1 MRYNR
6 AMRIAVFTDI
16 YAPWA
21 TGGIVS
27 SIQAQKRE
35 LEKLGHTVV
44 VFCPGFDSDDPTVVT
59 VPTFKWLKINE
70 TAVARTPQEIETA
83 ILDQRPEFGR
93 EFDLVHAHYEAA
105 CSIAGIRLARRF
117 GLPVVQTMHGREDM
131 AIAVNVAPALRFGV
145 AEALDLLHAQCL
157 EHGVE
162 VERDQF
168 QAPTL
173 TRARMWRLMVNH
185 AESADIVVTPTR
197 HFAEKLRHYGV
208 TRPLRVVS
216 NGVDEDLVTQEFQVR
231 RLEEGAPLL
240 MLWNSRVSHEKRIM
254 PFLKAV
260 AQLQRPYHLTVYG
273 DGNDLKKA
281 QRYARQQNLA
291 VEFRGRRPRTEIIR
305 QMGSAQLAIMASYN
319 FDTQGMTLLEAKA
332 TGLPV
337 FFCDPNMREVVPE
350 GSYVLAAGPEPE
362 AMAAA
367 LEALPA
373 GQIEKMSRVMMA
385 HREEALQSAQI
396 QKLLAVYQEA
406 LEGARLGAGLG

>member
-1 MRYNR
+1 
-6 AMRIAVFTDI
+6 MRIAVFTDI

-281 QRYARQQNLA
+281 QRYARQQDLA

-367 LEALPA
+367 LEALSA

-396 QKLLAVYQEA
+396 QKLLAVYREA
-406 LEGARLGAGLG
+406 LAGRG

>member
-1 MRYNR
+1 
-6 AMRIAVFTDI
+6 MRIAVFTDI

-185 AESADIVVTPTR
+185 AESADVVVTPTR

-260 AQLQRPYHLTVYG
+260 AQLQRPYYLTVYG

-281 QRYARQQNLA
+281 QRYARQQDLA

-406 LEGARLGAGLG
+406 LEGRG

>member
-185 AESADIVVTPTR
+185 AESADVVVTPTR

-260 AQLQRPYHLTVYG
+260 AQLQRPYYLTVYG

-281 QRYARQQNLA
+281 QRYARQQDLA

-406 LEGARLGAGLG
+406 LEGRG

>member
-131 AIAVNVAPALRFGV
+131 AIAVNVAPAVRFGV

-281 QRYARQQNLA
+281 QRYARQQDLA

-406 LEGARLGAGLG
+406 LEG

>member
-1 MRYNR
+1 
-6 AMRIAVFTDI
+6 MRIAVFTDI

-35 LEKLGHTVV
+35 LEKLGHSVV

-59 VPTFKWLKINE
+59 VPTFRWLKINE

-281 QRYARQQNLA
+281 QRYARQQDLA
-291 VEFRGRRPRTEIIR
+291 VEFRGRRSRTEIIR

-373 GQIEKMSRVMMA
+373 GQVEKMSRVMMA

-396 QKLLAVYQEA
+396 QKLLAVYREA
-406 LEGARLGAGLG
+406 LAG

>member
-6 AMRIAVFTDI
+6 SMRIAVFTDI

-35 LEKLGHTVV
+35 LEKLGHTVT

-83 ILDQRPEFGR
+83 ILAQRPEFGR

-281 QRYARQQNLA
+281 QRYARQQELA

-350 GSYVLAAGPEPE
+350 GSYVLAAGPEPA

-367 LEALPA
+367 LEALSA

-385 HREEALQSAQI
+385 HRKEALQSTQI
-396 QKLLAVYQEA
+396 QKLLAVYREA
-406 LEGARLGAGLG
+406 LAGRDRA

>member
-1 MRYNR
+1 
-6 AMRIAVFTDI
+6 MRIAVFTDI

-59 VPTFKWLKINE
+59 VPTFKRLKINE

-281 QRYARQQNLA
+281 QRYARQQELA

-319 FDTQGMTLLEAKA
+319 FDTQGMTLLDAKA

-406 LEGARLGAGLG
+406 LEGRG

>member
-1 MRYNR
+1 M
-6 AMRIAVFTDI
+6 FTDI

-260 AQLQRPYHLTVYG
+260 ARLQRPYHLTVYG

-281 QRYARQQNLA
+281 QRYARQQELA

-373 GQIEKMSRVMMA
+373 GHIEKMSRVMMA

-406 LEGARLGAGLG
+406 LDGRG

>member
-59 VPTFKWLKINE
+59 VPTFRWLKINE

-231 RLEEGAPLL
+231 RLEGGAPLL

-281 QRYARQQNLA
+281 QRYARQQDLA

-373 GQIEKMSRVMMA
+373 GQIEKMSRVMLA

-396 QKLLAVYQEA
+396 QKLLEVYREA
-406 LEGARLGAGLG
+406 LAGRD

>member
-281 QRYARQQNLA
+281 QRYARQQELA

-337 FFCDPNMREVVPE
+337 FFCDSNMREVVPE

-406 LEGARLGAGLG
+406 LEGRG

>member
-1 MRYNR
+1 
-6 AMRIAVFTDI
+6 MRIAVFTDI

-281 QRYARQQNLA
+281 QRYARQQDLA

-373 GQIEKMSRVMMA
+373 GQIEKMGRVMMA

-406 LEGARLGAGLG
+406 LEGRG

>member
-35 LEKLGHTVV
+35 LEKLGHSVV

-59 VPTFKWLKINE
+59 VPTFRWLKINE

-162 VERDQF
+162 VGRDQF

-216 NGVDEDLVTQEFQVR
+216 NGVDEDLVMQEFQVR

-281 QRYARQQNLA
+281 QRYARQQDLA

-406 LEGARLGAGLG
+406 LGGRG

>member
-1 MRYNR
+1 
-6 AMRIAVFTDI
+6 MRIAVFTDI

-131 AIAVNVAPALRFGV
+131 AIAVNVVPALRFGV

-260 AQLQRPYHLTVYG
+260 AQQQRPYHLTVYG

-281 QRYARQQNLA
+281 QRYARQQDLA

-406 LEGARLGAGLG
+406 LEGRG

>member
-1 MRYNR
+1 
-6 AMRIAVFTDI
+6 MRIAVFTDI

-59 VPTFKWLKINE
+59 VPTFKRLKINE

-281 QRYARQQNLA
+281 QRYARQQELA
-291 VEFRGRRPRTEIIR
+291 VEFRGRQPRTEIIR

-373 GQIEKMSRVMMA
+373 GRIEKMSRVMMA

-406 LEGARLGAGLG
+406 LEGRG

>member
-1 MRYNR
+1 
-6 AMRIAVFTDI
+6 MRIAVFTDI

-197 HFAEKLRHYGV
+197 HFAEKLQHYGV

-281 QRYARQQNLA
+281 QRYARQQELA

-373 GQIEKMSRVMMA
+373 GQVEKMSRVMMA

-406 LEGARLGAGLG
+406 LEGRG

>member
-1 MRYNR
+1 M
-6 AMRIAVFTDI
+6 FTDI

-281 QRYARQQNLA
+281 QRYARQQDLA

-406 LEGARLGAGLG
+406 LEGRG

>member
-1 MRYNR
+1 M
-6 AMRIAVFTDI
+6 FTDI

-281 QRYARQQNLA
+281 QRYARQQELA

-367 LEALPA
+367 LEVLPA

-406 LEGARLGAGLG
+406 LAGRG

>member
-281 QRYARQQNLA
+281 QRYARQQDLV

-406 LEGARLGAGLG
+406 LEGRG

>member
-281 QRYARQQNLA
+281 QRYARQQDLA

-373 GQIEKMSRVMMA
+373 GQIETMSRVMMA

-406 LEGARLGAGLG
+406 LEGRG

>member
-1 MRYNR
+1 
-6 AMRIAVFTDI
+6 MRIAVFTDI

-185 AESADIVVTPTR
+185 AESADVVVTPTR

-281 QRYARQQNLA
+281 QRYARQQDLA

-406 LEGARLGAGLG
+406 LEGRG

>member
-1 MRYNR
+1 M
-6 AMRIAVFTDI
+6 FTDI

-281 QRYARQQNLA
+281 QRYARQQELA

-337 FFCDPNMREVVPE
+337 FFCDSNMREVVPE

-406 LEGARLGAGLG
+406 LEGRG